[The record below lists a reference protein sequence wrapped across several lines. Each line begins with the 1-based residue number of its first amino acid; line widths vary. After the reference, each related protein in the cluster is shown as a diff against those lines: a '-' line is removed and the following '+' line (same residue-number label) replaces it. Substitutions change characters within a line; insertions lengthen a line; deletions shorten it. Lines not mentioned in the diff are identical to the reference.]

1 MVRKTMTREVTKT
14 TITVAKMEM
23 KKGNPVAVP
32 LPNRTFI
39 GNINVEKAQRL
50 IEKDYNYQVTVLEVN
65 PNTKIYEMSIEQ
77 FIEMANVK
85 QAESDKTK
93 EPKAQVTK
101 SN

>member
-14 TITVAKMEM
+14 TITVAKMEI
-23 KKGNPVAVP
+23 KEGNPVAVA

-39 GNINVEKAQRL
+39 GNVNVEKAQRL

-65 PNTKIYEMSIEQ
+65 PETKVYEMSIEQ

-85 QAESDKTK
+85 QAESDETK